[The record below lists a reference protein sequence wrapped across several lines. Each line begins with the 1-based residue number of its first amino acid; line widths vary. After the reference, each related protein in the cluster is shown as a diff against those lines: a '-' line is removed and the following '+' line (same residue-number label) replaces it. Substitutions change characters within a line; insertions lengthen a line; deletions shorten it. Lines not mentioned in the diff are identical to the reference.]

1 MQEECQA
8 SKEDWASFLRVR
20 NPEIKIRVRE
30 LQINLVTPCLS
41 CPGFMLFIEQQRLLQ
56 AHGGSKE
63 LGPHQ
68 QASVTR
74 SQASAPKE
82 LARKTHL
89 HRITRLNNWELLM
102 LDHFL

>member
-1 MQEECQA
+1 MNITVA
-8 SKEDWASFLRVR
+8 PSFTFGQGTPDKSC
-20 NPEIKIRVRE
+20 N
-30 LQINLVTPCLS
+30 PCLS
-41 CPGFMLFIEQQRLLQ
+41 CPAFMLFIEQQRLLQ

-74 SQASAPKE
+74 SQASTSQASTPKE

-89 HRITRLNNWELLM
+89 Q
-102 LDHFL
+102 DH